1 MKHSPSSLS
10 LFLTRTLPIG
20 IVALIAAPTA
30 GYAETQPASPQGTA
44 PSVTTVAPI
53 GTTTATP
60 AITTAPVATS
70 TPATAITS
78 PAATL
83 PTDGTSSFIGPNSAA
98 PASPVFAPL
107 PTSTPNLPA
116 VQNPAG
122 LNPSGPIDSPYRYL
136 HPSYYP
142 VPVAYPSNNPTIAP
156 GYPVAYP
163 VNGSAA
169 ATPANSG
176 QTIQVTTS
184 VNLPYQPNPPV
195 VSPSPV
201 IYPAV
206 PGQSPYPTGL
216 PPYPYGTGP
225 QGSYG
230 LPGTYPAALPAPVGS
245 GVVGNGVYQPPFNN
259 NSFWLQRLM
268 EANRLYRSGQTQQ
281 ASQIYQ
287 QVRTLLEKQ
296 TDAQAIDD
304 VMINPNNL
312 PNSAQVTWERI
323 LSQSKPTSQSLQSLQ
338 VLVQTYPE
346 FMPGYLQLAR
356 SLEASG
362 RQTEALAVLDRAATL
377 FPDQAEV
384 VRARVQA
391 LTRSKRA
398 TDAAIAALQFSV
410 QNPNSPYAAEFKT
423 LAENAMKQTQTTPSS
438 NQTRNVLLGS
448 VLQGGLNYLLTGQA
462 TGPVAI
468 VQSLFNLLRGLSSR

>member
-1 MKHSPSSLS
+1 
-10 LFLTRTLPIG
+10 
-20 IVALIAAPTA
+20 
-30 GYAETQPASPQGTA
+30 
-44 PSVTTVAPI
+44 
-53 GTTTATP
+53 
-60 AITTAPVATS
+60 
-70 TPATAITS
+70 
-78 PAATL
+78 
-83 PTDGTSSFIGPNSAA
+83 
-98 PASPVFAPL
+98 
-107 PTSTPNLPA
+107 
-116 VQNPAG
+116 
-122 LNPSGPIDSPYRYL
+122 
-136 HPSYYP
+136 
-142 VPVAYPSNNPTIAP
+142 
-156 GYPVAYP
+156 
-163 VNGSAA
+163 
-169 ATPANSG
+169 
-176 QTIQVTTS
+176 
-184 VNLPYQPNPPV
+184 
-195 VSPSPV
+195 
-201 IYPAV
+201 
-206 PGQSPYPTGL
+206 
-216 PPYPYGTGP
+216 
-225 QGSYG
+225 
-230 LPGTYPAALPAPVGS
+230 
-245 GVVGNGVYQPPFNN
+245 
-259 NSFWLQRLM
+259 
-268 EANRLYRSGQTQQ
+268 NRLYRSGQTQQ

-312 PNSAQVTWERI
+312 PNSAQVTWEQI

-362 RQTEALAVLDRAATL
+362 RQTEALTVLDRAATL

-423 LAENAMKQTQTTPSS
+423 LAENAMKQTQTPPSS
-438 NQTRNVLLGS
+438 NQTRNVFLGS

-468 VQSLFNLLRGLSSR
+468 VQSLFNLLKGLSSR